1 MKSLSGKKVVVSGET
16 ITGKALTAALRTLIS
31 RSFPLLLGQISKLL
45 VKNNYSLFLAVP

>member
-31 RSFPLLLGQISKLL
+31 RTFPLLLGKISKLP
-45 VKNNYSLFLAVP
+45 VKNNYSLFLASP